1 MAVSKFEEKSA
12 EVLNLLAQGYNFGDT
27 CQKVGINRTTLFRW
41 MEDNATFAT
50 EVKRARKEGEQKAIE
65 KVEAALLDL
74 AMGKDWED
82 VTTEYEARPNPKYDP
97 ENPASGE
104 PVIPTIKKQRRVKKH
119 IPPQAE
125 AIKFYLT
132 NKAPELWKNRQQ
144 QEIANLDVLNGLTID
159 FKNIPDGDHLASS
172 EDEVLKR
179 L

>member
-144 QEIANLDVLNGLTID
+144 QEIANLDVLKDLRIERV
-159 FKNIPDGDHLASS
+159 KPEASGRIVHS
-172 EDEVLKR
+172 EDEIDD
-179 L
+179 